1 MSDCTLTLMGYE
13 RAAGRTLSTAD
24 ERREDVLRTAME
36 VVGTR
41 GLYGTSTLDIARAA
55 GISQAY
61 LFRLYPTKA
70 SLFVAVVDR
79 SFQRIHDTFTEASGQ
94 ARAEGRPV
102 LLAMAEAYTALLR
115 DPALLLVQL
124 QAQAAAGEPEVR
136 AALRRGFAMLLGMV
150 ERESGATPQEVQRF
164 FAHGMLCNVIAAM
177 QIDGLDEHWAWV
189 LTSADA
195 ADATTDA
202 ADVTTGAADA

>member
-1 MSDCTLTLMGYE
+1 MGNE
-13 RAAGRTLSTAD
+13 HAAARMLSTAD
-24 ERREDVLRTAME
+24 ERREDVLHAAME

-41 GLYGTSTLDIARAA
+41 GLYGTPTLDIARAA

-61 LFRLYPTKA
+61 LFRLFPTKA

-94 ARAEGRPV
+94 ARGTGRPI

-115 DPALLLVQL
+115 DPGVLLVQL

-136 AALRRGFAMLLGMV
+136 AALRRGFAGLLGMV

-164 FAHGMLCNVIAAM
+164 FARGMLCNVIAAM

-195 ADATTDA
+195 VGA
-202 ADVTTGAADA
+202 TTGAAEAGNGAEG

>member
-1 MSDCTLTLMGYE
+1 MSYE
-13 RAAGRTLSTAD
+13 HGAARTLSTAD

-41 GLYGTSTLDIARAA
+41 GLYGTPTLDIARAA

-61 LFRLYPTKA
+61 LFRLFPTKA
-70 SLFVAVVDR
+70 ALFVAVVDR
-79 SFQRIHDTFTEASGQ
+79 SFQRIHDTFTEVGAQ

-136 AALRRGFAMLLGMV
+136 AALRRGFARLLDMV
-150 ERESGATPQEVQRF
+150 ERESGATAVEVQRF

-195 ADATTDA
+195 AA
-202 ADVTTGAADA
+202 AETGAAEA

>member
-1 MSDCTLTLMGYE
+1 MGHE
-13 RAAGRTLSTAD
+13 HAAARMLSTAD
-24 ERREDVLRTAME
+24 ERREDVLHAAME

-41 GLYGTSTLDIARAA
+41 GLYGTPTLDIARAA

-61 LFRLYPTKA
+61 LFRLFPTKA

-79 SFQRIHDTFTEASGQ
+79 SFQRIHDTFTEVSGQ

-102 LLAMAEAYTALLR
+102 LMAMAEAYTALLR
-115 DPALLLVQL
+115 DPGVLLVQL

-136 AALRRGFAMLLGMV
+136 AALRRGFARLLGMV

-164 FAHGMLCNVIAAM
+164 FARGMLCNVIAAM

-195 ADATTDA
+195 AGAK
-202 ADVTTGAADA
+202 TGAAEAGTGAGG